1 MCPPVA
7 AITAT
12 QWLVGL
18 SALSAAVSTVGQ
30 IQSGKAQARAIN
42 QQNEAQAEEIADAAG
57 HEMSER
63 ARAARRERASL
74 RAAGSAA
81 GINLDTS
88 GSFLASLNTASMNQY
103 NDNGLIS
110 YNERTQQRAR
120 QAGAASAMSRVQ
132 IPSALEA
139 ALTIGGTAYS
149 EYQKGKRGKDAA
161 SRDAANKGP

>member
-1 MCPPVA
+1 MCDPLTVMA
-7 AITAT
+7 ALTIAST
-12 QWLVGL
+12 
-18 SALSAAVSTVGQ
+18 AVSTVGQ
-30 IQSGKAQARAIN
+30 IQSGKAQAKAID
-42 QQNEAQAEEIADAAG
+42 QQSETRAEEIADSAG

-88 GSFLASLNTASMNQY
+88 GSFMASLNTATMNQY

-110 YNERTQQRAR
+110 HNERTQQRAR
-120 QAGAASAMSRVQ
+120 QAEAASAMSRVQ

-149 EYQKGKRGKDAA
+149 EVQKAKRAKTAA
-161 SRDAANKGP
+161 SIQTASGRG